1 MQFAQGGIAVA
12 PLVLRRGM
20 AHLVSDTMKEQAM
33 QILTH
38 IQKRIKQRA
47 AYLRTKSA
55 IEAMPLDVAID
66 LDIYKPDAA
75 KLARKA
81 VYAGA

>member
-1 MQFAQGGIAVA
+1 MQF
-12 PLVLRRGM
+12 L
-20 AHLVSDTMKEQAM
+20 T
-33 QILTH
+33 QIQNRL
-38 IQKRIKQRA
+38 KQRA

-55 IEAMPLDVAID
+55 LQSMPLDVAID

-81 VYAGA
+81 VYARA